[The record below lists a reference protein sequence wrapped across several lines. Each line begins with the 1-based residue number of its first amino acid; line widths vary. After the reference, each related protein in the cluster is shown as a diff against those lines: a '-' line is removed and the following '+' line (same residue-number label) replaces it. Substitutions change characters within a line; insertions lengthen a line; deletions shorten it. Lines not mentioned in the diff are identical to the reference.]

1 MSGAVSVSP
10 VAGKADLAAFIQL
23 PKWLYRGQK
32 GYVAPL
38 DMERS
43 EALTPKTNPY
53 FDHAEVQLFLAR
65 RDGKVVGRISAQ
77 IDKLHLEKYSDK
89 TGQFGFLDAEDD
101 PAIFNALIEAA
112 ENWLRAKGMIRALGP
127 LSFSTNEET
136 GLLIDGFDAEPMLM
150 MPFHLPYNARHIE
163 SKGYVKAKDV
173 LSYHLL
179 TADYKARAS
188 KRMLERAVTDGNLV
202 VRNIDMKRFAPEIET
217 VIDIFND
224 AWSQNWGMVPFTEK
238 EMAAAAKGL
247 KLLIDPKM
255 VVIVEQNGESAGM
268 MVCLPN
274 LLEAARDLDGKLLPF
289 GLPKLLYRLKT
300 NQVRSG
306 RIPLMGIRRKH
317 HSTVLGATLLP
328 LMFEKLRTRLLER
341 RLERLELSW
350 ILEDNTAMRRVLEGI
365 GGKVYKTHRIYEK
378 ALV

>member
-1 MSGAVSVSP
+1 MSAVTVSP
-10 VAGKADLAAFIQL
+10 VAGRADLKEFIRL
-23 PKWLYRGQK
+23 PKRLYRGQA

-38 DMERS
+38 DMERA
-43 EALTPKTNPY
+43 EALSPKTNPF

-77 IDKLHLEKYSDK
+77 FDKLHDAKYGGH

-101 PAIFNALIEAA
+101 PEVFRALIAAA
-112 ENWLRAKGMIRALGP
+112 EDWLRRKGKRRALGP
-127 LSFSTNEET
+127 MSFSTNEEI
-136 GLLIDGFDAEPMLM
+136 GVMVEGFDSLPMLM
-150 MPFHLPYNARHIE
+150 MPFHPPYNAPHIAAA
-163 SKGYVKAKDV
+163 GYAKAKDV
-173 LSYHLL
+173 IAYHLHK
-179 TADYKARAS
+179 DEYKPLGS
-188 KRMLERAVTDGNLV
+188 KRMLERTANESGVT
-202 VRNIDMKRFAPEIET
+202 VRNIDMKQFQREIET

-224 AWSQNWGMVPFTEK
+224 AWAENWGMVPFTEK

-255 VVIVEQNGESAGM
+255 VVIAEQNGQSAGM

-300 NQVRSG
+300 NRVRSG

-317 HSTVLGATLLP
+317 HGTVLGATLLP
-328 LMFEKLRTRLLER
+328 LMFENLRTRFLER
-341 RLERLELSW
+341 GLERLEMSW
-350 ILEDNTAMRRVLEGI
+350 ILEDNTSMRRVLEGI
-365 GGKVYKTHRIYEK
+365 GGRAYKTHRVYEK
-378 ALV
+378 ALS